1 MQMWGGSGQCNYEF
15 IVLSNHFQFQNMTSE
30 MRDIRQKLQDDGL
43 DPSCD
48 DEEKIKHLWQL
59 YVKSEV
65 IYIQIF
71 ILQIFL
77 AEILPNMSRETA
89 SIAIANYNCLVF
101 LCFISLTIRLTDF
114 KMPQ

>member
-1 MQMWGGSGQCNYEF
+1 
-15 IVLSNHFQFQNMTSE
+15 

-65 IYIQIF
+65 LLIYKWFNSDHDNMLIC
-71 ILQIFL
+71 
-77 AEILPNMSRETA
+77 MSRQ
-89 SIAIANYNCLVF
+89 SLKYLVKRKRQF
-101 LCFISLTIRLTDF
+101 TIEGPDLYL
-114 KMPQ
+114 